1 MSYDIAV
8 IDRRQRFR
16 TYKEFITWY
25 ENTVDQQGNDYR
37 QTTPNLQQWFLELK
51 DVIRPLNGEFSMS
64 DAEIGRGMFPEADYG
79 FGKEFIYV
87 SLARTDC
94 EKTTAIAFDLARK
107 YHLAYFDISGNG
119 SLYQDVVIDVFTNKI
134 EKEISRRNVISSLV
148 SGSILTV
155 GIFCFSTMS
164 LWGYCISGIL
174 LVAFVFSCIWIN
186 KWIKRAEQDIRA
198 DYDSSNQQL

>member
-16 TYKEFITWY
+16 TYKEFIAWY
-25 ENTVDQQGNDYR
+25 ENTVDQQENDYR
-37 QTTPNLQQWFLELK
+37 QTTPNLQQWFLEIK
-51 DVIRPLNGEFSMS
+51 DVIRPLNGEFSVS

-107 YHLAYFDISGNG
+107 YHLAYFDISGND
-119 SLYQDVVIDVFTNKI
+119 SLYQDAVIDVFTDRI
-134 EKEISRRNVISSLV
+134 EKEVSRRRLISSL
-148 SGSILTV
+148 GAMPILLCMCYFFTA
-155 GIFCFSTMS
+155 GI
-164 LWGYCISGIL
+164 WGYCIIGIL
-174 LVAFVFSCIWIN
+174 FVALVAYFIWTE
-186 KWIKRAEQDIRA
+186 KWIKRTEQDIRA
-198 DYDSSNQQL
+198 ESN